1 MLSIAKE
8 IKGSHLGKNGR
19 FKAWFSVAAVFNLSM
34 IYSVYLGL
42 VQSVT
47 RSERVSK
54 SSVFLITHWSQPVTS
69 TTDVSAQVTPSG

>member
-1 MLSIAKE
+1 MFITILSIVEE
-8 IKGSHLGKNGR
+8 IKVGQERG

-47 RSERVSK
+47 RSKPVSK
-54 SSVFLITHWSQPVTS
+54 ASVFLITHWSQSATS
-69 TTDVSAQVTPSG
+69 TTDVSARDC